1 MKQVVCIVD
10 NHIYLQYGKVYNVV
24 SEMDTDY
31 KLERT
36 DDGLMDIHVYRGD
49 KRFFLTL
56 EEFRNQKIEQILL

>member
-36 DDGLMDIHVYRGD
+36 DETLIDVYRWNKMLFATIEDFRD
-49 KRFFLTL
+49 K
-56 EEFRNQKIEQILL
+56 KIKYILS

>member
-31 KLERT
+31 KIKRT
-36 DDGLMDIHVYRGD
+36 NEALMPFKWN

-56 EEFRNQKIEQILL
+56 EEFRNQKIDRIIS